1 MHDNAN
7 PHPLSED
14 ISLISEAIKNQDYE
28 PIQKDAKLFK
38 FILNTTKIEIKFNSL
53 IRLIYNTSLFDISLW
68 VLGFLLFIASPKDMY
83 LIWILIVH
91 IGKGVVG
98 LYLLDKIP
106 KTYEVLENVAKNPN
120 VDENKIM
127 DLLKKEL
134 KDSFIEK
141 WNQNKTKFLAYLIST
156 CVCLIIDLIIFIIQ
170 ISVFAKDEWLLMQIF
185 MLFTIEGFKGITA
198 DSGLWFFTLEF
209 TFPPEILKPIK
220 KAIFGSM
227 GDLVHLV
234 RSKISS
240 SGRSSNANNDN
251 NQP

>member
-1 MHDNAN
+1 MQDNAN

-83 LIWILIVH
+83 LIWVLIVH
-91 IGKGVVG
+91 IGKAVVG
-98 LYLLDKIP
+98 LILLDKIP
-106 KTYEVLENVAKNPN
+106 KTYEILENVAKNPN

-134 KDSFIEK
+134 KDSFIVK
-141 WNQNKTKFLAYLIST
+141 WNENKTKFLAYLIST
-156 CVCLIIDLIIFIIQ
+156 CVCIVIDFIIFIAQ
-170 ISVFAKDEWLLMQIF
+170 VFAFGKEEWLLMQTC
-185 MLFTIEGFKGITA
+185 MLFTILVFIIT
-198 DSGLWFFTLEF
+198 DVIYFLWLFTLEF

-234 RSKISS
+234 RSKISR